1 MFTKFLLDLTSPFV
15 DSSVPFVLI
24 SIAIMLIISFLFTRF
39 TKPLRL
45 PNVTAYILAGVLL
58 GPVMRLIFQGDGLIP
73 QQMID
78 GMSFITDLALAFI
91 AFGVGRFFKFDVL
104 KKSGAK
110 IIIITLFESLMAAL
124 LVFVVLTVA
133 FPQLGF
139 DLILLLAAIA
149 SATAPASTMMT
160 IRQTKAKGDF
170 VNTILQVVSLDD
182 AISLL
187 LFSIAIAVITSRESP
202 GGLDFMG
209 ILIPILLNLAL
220 VAVGF
225 FLGWFL
231 KVVTPKKRTKDNRL
245 IITIAILAGFS
256 GVSALF
262 DISPLL
268 GVMAMGM
275 AYTNFA
281 EDESLFR
288 QVDQFSPPILTFFF
302 VLSGMRL
309 QLNML
314 VEIGI
319 VGVVYFIV
327 RIIGKYAGASLGSVV
342 ARSTENNKKY
352 LGLALI
358 PQAGVSLG
366 LAALGSRILLNA
378 ATGAVDPLHA
388 LELEKMAAMLTTII
402 VSSGVLY
409 EIFGPPSAKLSL
421 YLTKSYTT
429 EKTVDIIG
437 PTPLQVSASSGSSVE
452 VITSGEVSNTENTE
466 N

>member
-1 MFTKFLLDLTSPFV
+1 MLNLVPMLISSPFI
-15 DSSVPFVLI
+15 DARVPFVLI
-24 SIAIMLIISFLFTRF
+24 SLAIMLMVGFLLTRL

-45 PNVTAYILAGVLL
+45 PNVTAYILAGILL
-58 GPVMRLIFQGDGLIP
+58 GPVSKLIFGPAGLIP
-73 QQMID
+73 AEITS
-78 GMSFITDLALAFI
+78 GMSFLTDLALAFI
-91 AFGVGRFFKFDVL
+91 AFGVGRFFKFDIL
-104 KKSGAK
+104 KKSGGK
-110 IIIITLFESLMAAL
+110 IVIITLFESLMAAL
-124 LVFVVLTVA
+124 FIFITLWLIW
-133 FPQLGF
+133 PSLGL
-139 DLILLLAAIA
+139 DLILLLSAIA

-182 AISLL
+182 AISLI
-187 LFSIAIAVITSRESP
+187 LFSLVIAIITGNHAA
-202 GGLDFMG
+202 GGVDFMS
-209 ILIPILLNLAL
+209 IFLPIVYNIGL

-225 FLGWFL
+225 FLGWLL
-231 KVVTPKKRTKDNRL
+231 KVITPPKRTKDNRL

-256 GVSALF
+256 GLAALL

-281 EDESLFR
+281 EDEGLFR
-288 QVDQFSPPILTFFF
+288 QIDQFSPPILTFFF

-309 QLNML
+309 DFATLGQ
-314 VEIGI
+314 IGI
-319 VGVVYFIV
+319 VGVVYFLV
-327 RIIGKYAGASLGSVV
+327 RIAGKYAGASLGSVV

-366 LAALGSRILLNA
+366 LAALGSRILESY
-378 ATGAVDPLHA
+378 GLHEMA
-388 LELEKMAAMLTTII
+388 LQLTTII

-429 EKTVDIIG
+429 EKSVEIIG
-437 PTPLQVSASSGSSVE
+437 PKPVLQS
-452 VITSGEVSNTENTE
+452 TSGPVESEIPDTEDVET
-466 N
+466 